1 MKLMLNRL
9 NERAVLAADNTTVLE
24 ELITEQEQTILRTAS
39 KVSRRY
45 ITRSDDEWSIAL
57 GAFSKAIK
65 YYAENKGDFLPF
77 AQMIIK
83 RELIDFF
90 RSQKSASHEVPI
102 APHVLEGNGEPEE
115 DPDGVYFAVVK
126 TSAQASDNSMKD
138 EIAAANELLMKYGF
152 RFYDLTECS
161 PKQDKTRE
169 DCAKVVRYM
178 LDQYPPELLEE
189 LKRRKKLPVKAL
201 ANATGISKKTI
212 DRYRK
217 YMIMAILILEGDFP
231 HIAEYLKFVREEAS
245 A

>member
-1 MKLMLNRL
+1 MLSSL
-9 NERAVLAADNTTVLE
+9 NQRAVLAADNTSVFE
-24 ELITEQEQTILRTAS
+24 KLIREQEETILKTAS

-45 ITRSDDEWSIAL
+45 ITHSDDEWSIAL
-57 GAFSKAIK
+57 SAFSKAIK
-65 YYAENKGDFLPF
+65 VYAENKGDFLPF
-77 AQMIIK
+77 AKMIIK
-83 RELIDFF
+83 RDLIDFF
-90 RSQKSASHEVPI
+90 RSQKNTMHEVPI
-102 APHVLEGNGEPEE
+102 APHVLEGNGEPDE

-126 TSAQASDNSMKD
+126 ASVQASDNSIRN
-138 EIAAANELLMKYGF
+138 EIISANEMLMQYGF

-178 LDQYPPELLEE
+178 LDQYPPKLLDE
-189 LKRRKKLPVKAL
+189 LKKRKKLPVKVL

-231 HIAEYLKFVREEAS
+231 HIAEYLKFMRKEAS